1 VAFDPI
7 TMITMGLS
15 LAGGVMQGM
24 AARNASL
31 AQAQAA
37 QYNAAIQERNARAA
51 VDQASAERGDARRDS
66 RRRLDRIRSL
76 YAGSGIDAGA
86 GSALAVFQ
94 DQATE
99 DKLQQ
104 MRISYKGRIRETGYK
119 EQAVLDKME
128 ARSARSAASLGMA
141 AGVIGGLGSALQIAG

>member
-1 VAFDPI
+1 MAAFMPFI
-7 TMITMGLS
+7 SAGLA
-15 LAGGVMQGM
+15 LAGGVVQGM

-37 QYNAAIQERNARAA
+37 EYNAAIQERNARASI
-51 VDQASAERGDARRDS
+51 DQASAEQADSRRDS

-76 YAGSGIDAGA
+76 YAGSGIVGNA
-86 GSALAVFQ
+86 GSALDVFQ

-99 DKLQQ
+99 DKLAE
-104 MRISYKGRIRETGYK
+104 MRIAYKGKVRETGYK

-128 ARSARSAASLGMA
+128 ARSSRSAASLGFA
-141 AGVIGGLGSALQIAG
+141 AGVIGGAGSAMQIMSG